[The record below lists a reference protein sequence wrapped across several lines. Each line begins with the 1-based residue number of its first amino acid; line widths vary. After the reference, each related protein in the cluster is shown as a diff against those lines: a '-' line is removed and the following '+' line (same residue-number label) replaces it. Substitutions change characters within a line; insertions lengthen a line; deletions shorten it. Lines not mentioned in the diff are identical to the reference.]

1 MGLSNWVHDTNVRV
15 ARSPVGKWFRLE
27 GSGHVS
33 DTAFYATCDRIVN
46 TNAM

>member
-1 MGLSNWVHDTNVRV
+1 MSLSTWVHDTNVRV

-27 GSGHVS
+27 GCGHVS
-33 DTAFYATCDRIVN
+33 DTAFYVTCDRIFN